1 MEDEGATRV
10 TLPEVRSLHNLLKVT
25 EELLFS
31 FPLSADLVRKYE
43 MLREG
48 AFLKAVIHS
57 ASKIRR
63 MQKEAHTQQRTT
75 ISPKETQT
83 DNRPSTPPP
92 PQVSSYNSSPEPM
105 SFALNL
111 SRGWNQHMTWS
122 VNISNSSYNLTNE
135 SNRFGDLTDHGEV
148 IKYPPIRVTGLN
160 CGIDITPEREHTV
173 EELELEQPH

>member
-48 AFLKAVIHS
+48 AFLKAGLIHS

-92 PQVSSYNSSPEPM
+92 PQVSSFKFSELESKPI

-122 VNISNSSYNLTNE
+122 VNISNSSTSYSLQPLRR
-135 SNRFGDLTDHGEV
+135 SNRPQRSDQILS
-148 IKYPPIRVTGLN
+148 YPSHRSKLRHRYHP
-160 CGIDITPEREHTV
+160 
-173 EELELEQPH
+173 

>member
-1 MEDEGATRV
+1 MDLSDYFGLSPLSQALQCFRGVEPVEGVSGPCKPRHYKSMEDEGATRV

-111 SRGWNQHMTWS
+111 SRGWT
-122 VNISNSSYNLTNE
+122 
-135 SNRFGDLTDHGEV
+135 
-148 IKYPPIRVTGLN
+148 
-160 CGIDITPEREHTV
+160 
-173 EELELEQPH
+173 

>member
-1 MEDEGATRV
+1 
-10 TLPEVRSLHNLLKVT
+10 
-25 EELLFS
+25 
-31 FPLSADLVRKYE
+31 

-92 PQVSSYNSSPEPM
+92 PQVSSYKFSELESRANVICFELIARLESAHDVVRQYQQLLNFILSS
-105 SFALNL
+105 
-111 SRGWNQHMTWS
+111 
-122 VNISNSSYNLTNE
+122 LTNE
-135 SNRFGDLTDHGEV
+135 ANRFGDLTDHGEV
-148 IKYPPIRVTGLN
+148 IKYPPIRVTEVN
-160 CGIDITPEREHTV
+160 RGIDITPEKELTV
-173 EELELEQPH
+173 EELELEQP

>member
-1 MEDEGATRV
+1 MDLSGYFGLSPLLQALQCFRGVEPVEGVSGPCKPRHYKSMEDEGATRV

-75 ISPKETQT
+75 ISPKRTIVPLPLHLPRSLPT
-83 DNRPSTPPP
+83 T
-92 PQVSSYNSSPEPM
+92 
-105 SFALNL
+105 
-111 SRGWNQHMTWS
+111 
-122 VNISNSSYNLTNE
+122 
-135 SNRFGDLTDHGEV
+135 
-148 IKYPPIRVTGLN
+148 RVQSQCHSL
-160 CGIDITPEREHTV
+160 
-173 EELELEQPH
+173 